1 MRYYDQDLSLAK
13 DLQDKMNMG
22 RAYCN
27 LGLAHLALGNLDT
40 SLECQKYFLGKL
52 FNLTKSIIVIMF
64 IINTIIIIIFFFL
77 AISHM
82 TKNLQAKLRA
92 LGNIGDILSKMN
104 DTEEALKMYHRQ
116 FTLAR
121 QIRDTSMEAAA
132 CSSLGLVN
140 RYIKCYDKALSYHCQ
155 VRNTQNVVLILF
167 I

>member
-1 MRYYDQDLSLAK
+1 LGYAHYCLGNYREAVRYYDQDLSLAK

-27 LGLAHLALGNLDT
+27 LGLAHLALGNLET
-40 SLECQKYFLGKL
+40 SLECQKYFLGKVL
-52 FNLTKSIIVIMF
+52 KQCYA
-64 IINTIIIIIFFFL
+64 IIIIFNIFIL

-92 LGNIGDILSKMN
+92 LGNIGDILIKMN

-121 QIRDTSMEAAA
+121 QIRDTNMEAAA
-132 CSSLGLVN
+132 CSSLGLAN
-140 RYIKCYDKALSYHCQ
+140 KYIKYYDKALSYYCQ
-155 VRNTQNVVLILF
+155 V
-167 I
+167 